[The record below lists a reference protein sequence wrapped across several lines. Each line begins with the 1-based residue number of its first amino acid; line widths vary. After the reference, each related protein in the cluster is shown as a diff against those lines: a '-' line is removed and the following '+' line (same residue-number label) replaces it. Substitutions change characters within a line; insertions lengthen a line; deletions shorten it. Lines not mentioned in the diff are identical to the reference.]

1 MWIAQMFLR
10 TLALAIVLAAATPWI
25 AAAQTAAVG
34 FGQGNFDRSASVE
47 VAADS
52 LEIDQ
57 ATGRA
62 TLTGNVVIAQGDLRL
77 SADSVTVDYSTGG
90 EDRQIERL
98 NASGNVLIVAGDDA
112 AEGQQAVYTLASS
125 DILLTGDV
133 VVTQAGSV
141 LAGDRLSI
149 NLESGAGTV
158 TGRVRTTLQP

>member
-1 MWIAQMFLR
+1 MLLR
-10 TLALAIVLAAATPWI
+10 NLALSLVLLSATTVM

-34 FGQGNFDRSASVE
+34 FGQGDFDRSAPVE

-52 LEIDQ
+52 LEVDQ

-77 SADSVTVDYSTGG
+77 SADIVTVDYSTGG
-90 EDRQIERL
+90 GDRQIERL
-98 NASGNVLIVAGDDA
+98 NASGNVLIVAGEDA
-112 AEGQQAVYTLASS
+112 AEGQDAVYTLASS

-149 NLESGAGTV
+149 NLASGAGTV